1 MLLRVEA
8 PLRRAG
14 TRRAEGSLAS
24 AEDEPEGHACRRGR
38 QILYLRQNYHFG
50 PAKIAMYVTRY
61 HSTEILSGVNAVVIA
76 TRPEAA

>member
-1 MLLRVEA
+1 
-8 PLRRAG
+8 
-14 TRRAEGSLAS
+14 
-24 AEDEPEGHACRRGR
+24 
-38 QILYLRQNYHFG
+38 LYLRQNYHFG